1 MGPGPA
7 PHSLGRS
14 LARPRQPEGSSPPT
28 SHGKSWA
35 RAGLSTEKAGEGESS
50 QPDARG
56 GAGRELGMPG
66 SSRTAPAPPEPRAAQ
81 PTPVCCPARCSGS
94 LYGLIPWHSGWAG
107 PALGGP
113 RGAGRAGHAPPSS
126 LGQNFPATSQ
136 TAPPLPAASSTL
148 GLSPHWSPQTLLLSF
163 NSLGAS
169 LPKLGAGDPAGH
181 KTDVSLVP
189 IPAEP

>member
-1 MGPGPA
+1 M
-7 PHSLGRS
+7 
-14 LARPRQPEGSSPPT
+14 ARPRQPEGSSPPI

-66 SSRTAPAPPEPRAAQ
+66 SSRTAPAPPEPHTAQ

-94 LYGLIPWHSGWAG
+94 LYGFIPWHSGGAG

-113 RGAGRAGHAPPSS
+113 RGAGRAGHAPPQLPGPKLSR
-126 LGQNFPATSQ
+126 NFTDGPAPSCCQLHPGPLTPLVPPDS
-136 TAPPLPAASSTL
+136 APVIQQFG
-148 GLSPHWSPQTLLLSF
+148 GLSAQAGCWGPSWAQDRRVPSPYTS
-163 NSLGAS
+163 
-169 LPKLGAGDPAGH
+169 
-181 KTDVSLVP
+181 
-189 IPAEP
+189 

>member
-94 LYGLIPWHSGWAG
+94 LYGLIPWHSGGAG

-113 RGAGRAGHAPPSS
+113 RGAGRAGHAPPPAPWPKT
-126 LGQNFPATSQ
+126 FPQ
-136 TAPPLPAASSTL
+136 LHRRPRPFLLPAPPWASHPTGPPRLCSCHSTVWGPLCPSWVL
-148 GLSPHWSPQTLLLSF
+148 GTQLGTRQTC
-163 NSLGAS
+163 
-169 LPKLGAGDPAGH
+169 P
-181 KTDVSLVP
+181 
-189 IPAEP
+189 